1 MTTGTGAAEAAVP
14 VPAVGPFG
22 AVSSP
27 RLRAAATAVV
37 ERWLAAGVDRARTAE
52 VADEVAVMARA
63 LDTGQVPPPPA
74 DTARRALRRRLL
86 GPLQEA
92 VQHAWVAA
100 SPPPGVDEMM
110 RALRVLDDLHRDA
123 GTEWSDGAL
132 LGATA
137 PEGFELIVE
146 VAHDLRSPLT
156 SILFL
161 SETLRNGQSG
171 DVTELQRRQLGLIYS
186 AALGLVGLASD
197 LMELAQGGDR
207 LVEPTPA
214 PLSVAE
220 VFSSVC
226 DIVRP
231 LAEEKHV
238 QLRTLLPAADQR
250 VGHSAAL
257 SRVLLN
263 LVSNALRYAEDGF
276 VEITAR
282 GRGRTQVEFSVR
294 DSGPGITPDARA
306 VLFEPFRP
314 RGADVRYGFS
324 GAGLGLAISRRLVNA
339 MGGELEYET
348 APGWGTRFFFELEM
362 PPAGL

>member
-1 MTTGTGAAEAAVP
+1 MMAEKPPAKAGVSVP
-14 VPAVGPFG
+14 GVGPF
-22 AVSSP
+22 ADVSSP
-27 RLRAAATAVV
+27 SLRAAALDVV
-37 ERWLAAGVDRARTAE
+37 ERWLAAGVDHGRAAE
-52 VADEVAVMARA
+52 VSAEVSDVVRA
-63 LDTGQVPPPPA
+63 MDAGEMPGHPVEG
-74 DTARRALRRRLL
+74 ARRALRRRLL
-86 GPLQEA
+86 LPLQDA
-92 VQHAWVAA
+92 AQRAWLRAD
-100 SPPPGVDEMM
+100 PPPPAEEMI
-110 RALRVLDDLHRDA
+110 RGLRVLDALREDGHA
-123 GTEWSDGAL
+123 GWEQGAV
-132 LGATA
+132 LGVTA

-161 SETLRNGQSG
+161 SETLRRGQSG
-171 DVTELQRRQLGLIYS
+171 EVSELQRRQLGLIYS

-207 LVEPTPA
+207 LVEATPA
-214 PLSVAE
+214 PLSVTE

-238 QLRTLLPAADQR
+238 ALRVLPPPADRR

-282 GRGRTQVEFSVR
+282 PHGMDRVEFSVR
-294 DSGPGITPDARA
+294 DSGPGISPEARE
-306 VLFEPFRP
+306 VLFEPFRR
-314 RGADVRYGFS
+314 RGGGDRYGFS
-324 GAGLGLAISRRLVNA
+324 GAGLGLAISRRLVWA
-339 MGGELEYET
+339 MGAELEYET
-348 APGWGTRFFFELEM
+348 APEWGTRFFFELEM
-362 PPAGL
+362 PAAGL